1 MTTTV
6 NTDRTAAVERLYAY
20 YENQGPYH
28 CALGMDPNSPL
39 AATALMHL
47 DSDVKSSPW
56 PRWAAWR
63 ATISFICTPW
73 NIWMKNCWRPAA
85 PRRWKTPSAAWTPT
99 RTIISPWPLSYSCA
113 TQSPPQQ
120 QAKLKKTKF
129 HKDYVKPE
137 SGWADLRLA
146 AVEIKPG
153 GRTAANPLGKTLLN
167 ICKAAL

>member
-47 DSDVKSSPW
+47 VSDRKILSLAKVGCVESDDFVYMYSMEYLDEELLETCCAEALEDALS
-56 PRWAAWR
+56 RVD
-63 ATISFICTPW
+63 
-73 NIWMKNCWRPAA
+73 
-85 PRRWKTPSAAWTPT
+85 PT

-120 QAKLKKTKF
+120 RQ
-129 HKDYVKPE
+129 
-137 SGWADLRLA
+137 S
-146 AVEIKPG
+146 
-153 GRTAANPLGKTLLN
+153 
-167 ICKAAL
+167 